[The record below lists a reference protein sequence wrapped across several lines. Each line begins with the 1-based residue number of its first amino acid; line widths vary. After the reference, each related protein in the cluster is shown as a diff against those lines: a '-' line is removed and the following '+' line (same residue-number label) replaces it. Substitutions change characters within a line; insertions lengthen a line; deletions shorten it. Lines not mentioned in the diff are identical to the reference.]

1 MGEGAF
7 AASAK
12 GKLTLDGLKTGQ
24 CARIDAVLGEGELRR
39 HLLDMGLTPGV
50 GVRLRKVAP
59 MGDPIQIE
67 LRGYEL
73 TLRLDDARF
82 IEVSELDELPRPK
95 KSGEPLRA
103 GSSHH
108 PGIGEV
114 SATGDDYVRNLGE
127 PLHKGEPITLA
138 LAGNQNCG
146 KTTLFNQ
153 LTGANQHVGNFPGVT
168 VDKKEGQLRRHP
180 EATVVDL
187 PGVYS
192 LSPYSNEEVVTR
204 DFLIKE
210 KPTAIINIVDAT
222 NIERNLYLTLQL
234 MELNI
239 PMVLALN
246 MMDEL
251 SANGGSIHI
260 NELEAALG
268 IPVVPISAV
277 KNEGIDELIDHVMH
291 VALNREVP
299 GYIDFCP
306 KGEQAG
312 DPLGEVHRCVHAF
325 MHLLEPYAKK
335 AQLPLR
341 FAATKMVEGDPLIER
356 ALNVPDREA
365 HALDDFIDAL
375 ETEGGLDREAALA
388 NMRFSF
394 IERLCAQTVTR
405 PHESR
410 EHARSV
416 AADRILTGRF
426 TAIPCF
432 ILIMGFVFLMT
443 FSWLGAWLSDWLQTG
458 IDLVIGLIGDALA
471 AADVSPTVSS
481 LVTDGICG
489 GVGSVIGFLPTIITL
504 FLFLSILE
512 DSGYMARVAFVMDK
526 PLRKL
531 GLSGRSFVPMLTGF
545 GCSVPAIMAS
555 RTLSSERD
563 RKMTILLVPFMSCSA
578 KLPIYGLITSAFFP
592 PEMRGVIVVSL
603 YLIGMAV
610 GVVYALILKKFK
622 FEGQPVPFVM
632 ELPNYR
638 LPSAKSVARLV
649 WEKAKGF
656 IQKAFTV
663 VFLATLIV
671 WFLQT
676 FNAGLTLAESPDES
690 LLALIG
696 GAIAPVFAPLGFG
709 DWRASTALITGF
721 MAKES
726 VVSTLTVLVGGSVA
740 ALQEV
745 FISATAFTF
754 LVFTLLYTP
763 CVAAIATVKKETN
776 GRTAAKL
783 VVAQCAVAW
792 VVAFLVHAVFMLVGA
807 A

>member
-1 MGEGAF
+1 MTQEKNDAARVDSGDGGALLEGGSSGEGSSSGDSLAGGEP
-7 AASAK
+7 AGRK
-12 GKLTLDGLKTGQ
+12 HDPNDGPTLDTLKAGQ
-24 CARIDAVLGEGELRR
+24 CAIIKAVRGHGEVRR
-39 HLLDMGLTPGV
+39 HLLDMGLTPGI
-50 GVRLRKVAP
+50 GVRVRKVAP

-82 IEVSELDELPRPK
+82 ALIEPVESLPKTPVPVEPLPRA
-95 KSGEPLRA
+95 SA
-103 GSSHH
+103 H

-114 SATGDDYVRNLGE
+114 SATGDDYIRNLGK
-127 PLHKGEPITLA
+127 PLPKGAPITFA

-251 SANGGSIHI
+251 SANGGSVRI

-277 KNEGIDELIDHVMH
+277 KNQGIDELVDHAMH
-291 VALNREVP
+291 VAMNREVP

-306 KGEQAG
+306 AGEKSG

-325 MHLLEPYAKK
+325 MHLIDPYAK
-335 AQLPLR
+335 AVGLPVR

-356 ALNVPDREA
+356 ELGVPEREREA
-365 HALDDFIDAL
+365 LTGFIEAL
-375 ETEGGLDREAALA
+375 ERQGGLDREAALA

-394 IERLCAQTVTR
+394 IERLCARTIVR

-458 IDLVIGLIGDALA
+458 IDFVIGAIGDSAICESALGTHLHFSMRCSGA
-471 AADVSPTVSS
+471 SADPA
-481 LVTDGICG
+481 DY
-489 GVGSVIGFLPTIITL
+489 LP
-504 FLFLSILE
+504 
-512 DSGYMARVAFVMDK
+512 
-526 PLRKL
+526 
-531 GLSGRSFVPMLTGF
+531 
-545 GCSVPAIMAS
+545 
-555 RTLSSERD
+555 
-563 RKMTILLVPFMSCSA
+563 
-578 KLPIYGLITSAFFP
+578 
-592 PEMRGVIVVSL
+592 
-603 YLIGMAV
+603 
-610 GVVYALILKKFK
+610 
-622 FEGQPVPFVM
+622 
-632 ELPNYR
+632 
-638 LPSAKSVARLV
+638 
-649 WEKAKGF
+649 
-656 IQKAFTV
+656 
-663 VFLATLIV
+663 
-671 WFLQT
+671 
-676 FNAGLTLAESPDES
+676 
-690 LLALIG
+690 
-696 GAIAPVFAPLGFG
+696 
-709 DWRASTALITGF
+709 
-721 MAKES
+721 
-726 VVSTLTVLVGGSVA
+726 
-740 ALQEV
+740 
-745 FISATAFTF
+745 
-754 LVFTLLYTP
+754 
-763 CVAAIATVKKETN
+763 
-776 GRTAAKL
+776 
-783 VVAQCAVAW
+783 
-792 VVAFLVHAVFMLVGA
+792 
-807 A
+807 